1 MAKRKL
7 GPAGVLAKALKIAL
21 NGDRDSEGERAY
33 KAAGLDDVVD
43 MESAL
48 ASQPRLF
55 DAMATGFGVKLVGA
69 EGGLAQVRVVA
80 DSRCVDA
87 LTDVESN
94 FISHAL
100 DAEQRAA
107 CLFVLIMSP
116 AQRMHP
122 AFLHRLSRVYAL
134 SGGSTRYFCD
144 FVFVDGEDCRVNS
157 DWEAIVDGLIAPGS
171 SFTVRRRALMA
182 ARAGWSK

>member
-55 DAMATGFGVKLVGA
+55 DAMAEVTEAGTEALESGDVEALGPLFDLAHGYLNACGVSGVANERMVAGARRAGAGGAKLTGAGAGGAVAAVAEVAEPVVTALRA
-69 EGGLAQVRVVA
+69 EGF
-80 DSRCVDA
+80 
-87 LTDVESN
+87 E
-94 FISHAL
+94 
-100 DAEQRAA
+100 
-107 CLFVLIMSP
+107 
-116 AQRMHP
+116 
-122 AFLHRLSRVYAL
+122 AFATQLEPTA
-134 SGGSTRYFCD
+134 
-144 FVFVDGEDCRVNS
+144 
-157 DWEAIVDGLIAPGS
+157 
-171 SFTVRRRALMA
+171 
-182 ARAGWSK
+182 